1 MLAPSRRSRADARSG
16 LALSGARTRPITVL
30 LLVALVASTT
40 AACARGPRSS
50 SPEPAERALWAR
62 AATEEDQLL
71 RKVKPYDDPALAA
84 YLSTLAERLYP
95 SWTRS
100 AGSPELRV
108 VVLPDPT
115 LGAFSMPDGR
125 VFVHTGLLSHVENE
139 AQLATVIG
147 RELSHVAGNH
157 AARLSRDR
165 KRARAAGAPVDA
177 TAAFGLAALAGIR
190 TGSDDPGAAVL
201 GPTAGAVLGL
211 GLRQPAIAAI
221 AGYGPDLEREADA
234 QSMERLVSAGYDP
247 REARRLFERLR
258 DDAKHG
264 GAMEA
269 FLYGRAPWLEQRVES
284 ARRLLATRYA
294 RVRDGEIVDTA
305 EFDRRMLTVVR
316 DNAALDTRAGRF
328 SLAQRQ
334 LDRVLAA
341 TPRDPIAHL
350 DAGDLQ
356 RLQSQRAGSVA
367 ERRAYLAKAVES
379 YERAAELDLTYAAPF
394 RQLGLLYYQQSDVA
408 RAREAFQKYLAL
420 EPAAS
425 DAQRIGEYLAEL
437 GRRP

>member
-1 MLAPSRRSRADARSG
+1 
-16 LALSGARTRPITVL
+16 
-30 LLVALVASTT
+30 
-40 AACARGPRSS
+40 
-50 SPEPAERALWAR
+50 
-62 AATEEDQLL
+62 
-71 RKVKPYDDPALAA
+71 
-84 YLSTLAERLYP
+84 
-95 SWTRS
+95 
-100 AGSPELRV
+100 
-108 VVLPDPT
+108 
-115 LGAFSMPDGR
+115 
-125 VFVHTGLLSHVENE
+125 
-139 AQLATVIG
+139 
-147 RELSHVAGNH
+147 
-157 AARLSRDR
+157 
-165 KRARAAGAPVDA
+165 
-177 TAAFGLAALAGIR
+177 
-190 TGSDDPGAAVL
+190 
-201 GPTAGAVLGL
+201 
-211 GLRQPAIAAI
+211 
-221 AGYGPDLEREADA
+221 
-234 QSMERLVSAGYDP
+234 
-247 REARRLFERLR
+247 
-258 DDAKHG
+258 
-264 GAMEA
+264 MEA